1 MLGSAATLHKRINL
15 SIVVGDR
22 FEAAVHRIKEQ
33 VLPRV
38 LAALRKHSREHL
50 LSKCPLRLTGR
61 RGSPNWDIAL
71 K

>member
-22 FEAAVHRIKEQ
+22 FEAA
-33 VLPRV
+33 V